1 MHLNSRLSFDLSTER
16 MASLTGRISIIV
28 SVLHFWGRGSNANP
42 AAPPH
47 SQLGVNHK
55 KPLQTFRPYN
65 IAHRG
70 SNGELPE
77 ETEAAYLVIDYLYC
91 IYIHYAFFCD
101 YTRRH
106 SQCTHTHPTP
116 SYPYVHLRVDGNIAY
131 PLPLKSTVSLTPE
144 STTPSN
150 RKKNDP
156 TGSRT

>member
-16 MASLTGRISIIV
+16 MAPLTGRISIIV

-70 SNGELPE
+70 IKRWTTRRNRGSLLGNWLS
-77 ETEAAYLVIDYLYC
+77 LLYLYSLRF
-91 IYIHYAFFCD
+91 FFCD

-116 SYPYVHLRVDGNIAY
+116 MCIFVSTGTSPTPYPWSRQCRLA
-131 PLPLKSTVSLTPE
+131 LKAQHRQIV
-144 STTPSN
+144 
-150 RKKNDP
+150 KKR
-156 TGSRT
+156 SHRE